1 MRYMWP
7 KPGHSKPSPKISYVK
22 LYAPWGWVVGSGNN
36 GAANQIAV
44 ASHEIAS
51 RISEQAAS
59 LQQTSSSLVDL
70 NSICKKSEANSRRI
84 GELVAEVDHVVG
96 EGNRQMTE
104 MNGAMEQINRA
115 ATDVRQIVKAIEE
128 VAFQT
133 NLLALNA
140 AVEAAR
146 AGEGGAGF
154 SVVAAEV
161 RSLAQ
166 RAPDAAQQ
174 AAHLIGNSIHSTD
187 QGNVNSA
194 KLSAVFSTILSKIA
208 EVRSSASQITASLE
222 AQTNGISQINST
234 VAQLSQGTVPGGQ
247 FGRNR
252 KRRHRITSTALF
264 VAQTRGRPS
273 ARRAWRPRSRLAL
286 QFIQERNIF
295 GRFRFRQ
302 GLQIGPNVGQ
312 LLIRDHLRFVGGHL
326 TRRSTDVA
334 DESLRV

>member
-1 MRYMWP
+1 MRR
-7 KPGHSKPSPKISYVK
+7 G
-22 LYAPWGWVVGSGNN
+22 VVGSGNN

-115 ATDVRQIVKAIEE
+115 AKDVRQIVKAIEE

-146 AGEGGAGF
+146 AGEAGAGF

-194 KLSAVFSTILSKIA
+194 KLSAVFSTILGKIA

-234 VAQLSQGTVPGGQ
+234 VAQLSQGTQ
-247 FGRNR
+247 SQAASSEE
-252 KRRHRITSTALF
+252 T
-264 VAQTRGRPS
+264 
-273 ARRAWRPRSRLAL
+273 AWRLRSRLAL

-326 TRRSTDVA
+326 TCRSTDVA